1 MKVCSM
7 SDQILNAFEQLK
19 KQLDTRNY
27 DDERFIKDLP
37 HDVPVSL
44 VIPFE
49 RTGQGYLNI
58 FRTYIKGNE
67 HPELSD
73 SELLKLYLHSSE
85 GQKDNL
91 WGKSVDAYV
100 PDTFRGVIE
109 DIESFSSQKNRFSQE
124 EVTNLITAL
133 RANGINA
140 VSKQDEKS
148 QDPSTVVVLNNGIIT
163 PFMDKES
170 VSTLVPQIK
179 QTMFKCGFA
188 VGGHI
193 SPITFEQ
200 LRSPLEVETAQK
212 EDLFTNHFID
222 NFIKKRAVELT
233 NLAQLQS
240 SNEKISIGLIGSNVL
255 DVITQENDAS
265 GRPYIWRGGIL
276 GDKAFIANI
285 DTENFQSHALRKS
298 WGMATPDI
306 NYALGYAAR
315 GGQNFKSG
323 SSFECGFLYQYDT
336 SGEEVYLGD
345 RGIERHPT
353 SAVLKGKEE
362 TPLFPYKHTLK
373 NIYFYYA
380 NEKGECYLMRM
391 DKNNPIHR
399 RLLKNHEPKDTR
411 ISGNLKERRIRQ
423 FEEAKANGGQPNTVS
438 FSHNKATMK
447 NLEEQISRK
456 LQELRDK
463 SSIENIE
470 DVPHLKTQVLRTVGE
485 NNLGKPKR
493 SKAEKEIV
501 KSAIEKAI
509 QNTK

>member
-1 MKVCSM
+1 M

-27 DDERFIKDLP
+27 DDEMFIKDIP

-133 RANGINA
+133 REKGINA
-140 VSKQDEKS
+140 VSKQDDRA

-163 PFMDKES
+163 PFMDKKS
-170 VSTLVPQIK
+170 VDVFISQVK
-179 QTMFKCGFA
+179 QTMFECGFA

-200 LRSPLEVETAQK
+200 LRSPLETETTQR
-212 EDLFTNHFID
+212 EDATTKYFMD
-222 NFIKKRAVELT
+222 NFLKKRAVELT

-240 SNEKISIGLIGSNVL
+240 SYEKINIGRIGSDILNVL
-255 DVITQENDAS
+255 NQENDAS
-265 GRPYIWRGGIL
+265 DRPYIWRGGDL

-285 DTENFQSHALRKS
+285 DTENFQSHVLRKS

-306 NYALGYAAR
+306 NYALRYAAS
-315 GGQNFKSG
+315 GGQTLKAG
-323 SSFECGFLYQYDT
+323 SSFESGFLYQYGT
-336 SGEEVYLGD
+336 SGKEVYFAD
-345 RGIERHPT
+345 RGIEKQPT
-353 SAVLKGKEE
+353 SAVLQGKEE

-380 NEKGECYLMRM
+380 NENGERYIMRLN
-391 DKNNPIHR
+391 KNNPIHQH
-399 RLLKNHEPKDTR
+399 LLKNHEPRDTR

-423 FEEAKANGGQPNTVS
+423 FEEAKANGGQPNTAN
-438 FSHNKATMK
+438 FSQNKDSVT
-447 NLEEQISRK
+447 K
-456 LQELRDK
+456 LQ
-463 SSIENIE
+463 I
-470 DVPHLKTQVLRTVGE
+470 
-485 NNLGKPKR
+485 R
-493 SKAEKEIV
+493 SFANEI
-501 KSAIEKAI
+501 
-509 QNTK
+509 